1 MSCNGR
7 LCNGPVATLNQLV
20 LRLIIKA
27 QLLMLTLLLL
37 QILHLQILLSL
48 VSRRIKS
55 VYIVVSLMKEI
66 NHFGSLTIIPTWSTS
81 LILSILNFWVRREL
95 SHILHWKNSRL
106 LRNKLL
112 NVSFSISSRDMG
124 STIKLNMIH
133 TFISSSSFRTIID
146 RSII

>member
-37 QILHLQILLSL
+37 KILHLQILLSL

-66 NHFGSLTIIPTWSTS
+66 NHFGSLTIISTWSTS

-133 TFISSSSFRTIID
+133 TFISSSSFRTIIG